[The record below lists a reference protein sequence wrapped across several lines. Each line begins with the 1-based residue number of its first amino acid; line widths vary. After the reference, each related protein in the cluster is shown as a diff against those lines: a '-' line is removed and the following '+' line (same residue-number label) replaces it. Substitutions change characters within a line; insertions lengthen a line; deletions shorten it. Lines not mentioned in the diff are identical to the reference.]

1 MSDEVK
7 QSLQHEEE
15 AVPTEKGINNRV
27 AAAQQMS
34 PEEFAAAE
42 KSLKRKLDV
51 RLLLSVWIMFVMNY
65 LDRNNIAAAKVAGIA
80 KSLHMTSEQ
89 YATAVAILFAGYVL
103 IQLPSNVFLAQ
114 MRPSWYLPSVMVIW
128 GMLSAL
134 VGATHN
140 AGGLYALRF
149 LLGFVEAAFYPG
161 ALFLISSWYRRD
173 EMGVRSA
180 FLFSGSQLG
189 SAFSGLIAAGIESGM
204 NGVRGLESW
213 RWIFIIEGSVTVF
226 IAFCAAF
233 TLPDWPSNTRWLS
246 PTERAV
252 AEWRLIADAGQV
264 DEDDGRWSYGFR
276 RALADWRLYIFALTF
291 LCVQVASA
299 TSNFFPSVV
308 QTLGFNRV
316 DTLLLTVP
324 PYMLALLISI
334 VNNLSAD
341 RLKNSSFHIIW
352 PLVLAIIGF
361 VIAAATLNT
370 GARYFAMI
378 AMVAGGHGSNA
389 VLLAWVQK
397 TMLRPRIKRASAVA
411 FVNAVGNLSQI
422 FSSYLYPDS
431 SAPRYVLAMSVNA
444 AFSLAV
450 IILTLFMRMVLLRA
464 NKRLTR
470 GETTVEQEMKG
481 GSQAQVLGVTEEER
495 ATRREEFRFIA

>member
-1 MSDEVK
+1 MPDEVK
-7 QSLQHEEE
+7 YSLQHDEK
-15 AVPTEKGINNRV
+15 AVSTEKGMNNRV

-34 PEEFAAAE
+34 SAELAAAE
-42 KSLKRKLDV
+42 KSLKRKLDA

-65 LDRNNIAAAKVAGIA
+65 LDRLSNNIATAKVAGIA

-89 YATAVAILFAGYVL
+89 YATAVAIIFAGYVL
-103 IQLPSNVFLAQ
+103 MQLLSNIFLAQ
-114 MRPSWYLPSVMVIW
+114 MRPSWYLPGVMTIW

-134 VGATHN
+134 VGETHN

-149 LLGFVEAAFYPG
+149 LLGFIEAAFYPG
-161 ALFLISSWYRRD
+161 ALFLVSSWYRRD

-180 FLFSGSQLG
+180 FLFSRSQLG

-213 RWIFIIEGSVTVF
+213 RLIFIIEGSAT
-226 IAFCAAF
+226 
-233 TLPDWPSNTRWLS
+233 PSNTRWPS

-252 AEWRLIADAGQV
+252 AQWHLIADAGQV
-264 DEDDGRWSYGFR
+264 DEDDGRWSYGFKS
-276 RALADWRLYIFALTF
+276 ALSDWRLYIFALTF
-291 LCVQVASA
+291 LCIQVSSA
-299 TSNFFPSVV
+299 TTNFFPSVV
-308 QTLGFNRV
+308 QTLGINRV

-324 PYMLALLISI
+324 PYIVALLISI
-334 VNNLSAD
+334 GNNWSAD
-341 RLKNSSFHIIW
+341 RFKNSSYHIIW

-361 VIAAATLNT
+361 VIVAATLNT
-370 GARYFAMI
+370 GARDFAMI
-378 AMVAGGHGSNA
+378 AMVAGGHGPNA

-411 FVNAVGNLSQI
+411 FVNAVGNISQI

-431 SAPRYVLAMSVNA
+431 SLPRYVLAMSVNA

-450 IILTLFMRMVLLRA
+450 IILTLFMRIVLLRT
-464 NKRLTR
+464 NKRLAR

-481 GSQAQVLGVTEEER
+481 GSQAELLGVTEEEC